1 MALQLIESAGTALTP
16 PLSSDVRG
24 VEVRGVAGRFSPDLG
39 SLEWAEGARVI
50 ELRSRSLSVGELLK
64 IAHDLRPLS

>member
-1 MALQLIESAGTALTP
+1 
-16 PLSSDVRG
+16 

-39 SLEWAEGARVI
+39 SLEWVEGGRVI

-64 IAHDLRPLS
+64 IAGDLRPSR